1 MKSITRTLT
10 ISLSGAATL
19 IFLAA
24 LSFVIVIDMAFDSSE
39 APCQAAVAVL
49 SRATFVEDGGGL
61 GMRRTGD
68 LDELKSD
75 SPDLWYVISFDGL
88 MSEYGRDR
96 RPSLPFAL
104 PYTGPI
110 GLSLLNASEPK
121 SPFCLDVVPRGGSK
135 LVMIVGG
142 ARVGFRQTVKS
153 FILRNLFTI
162 AMLAVAFAS
171 TVAAGAC
178 LSAFIVGR
186 SIDRVT
192 AAALSIDPT
201 APHSAISLDDA
212 PAELK
217 PLLNALNR
225 AFGAIDDYVQKQRRF
240 LGNAA
245 HQLRTPLTL
254 MRTKI
259 EDLPEPARADLVRDV
274 RRLSSLVAAMLDLAR
289 LRADAIV
296 KQPIDLCSLT
306 RDVLADMSPSALDAG
321 IELSL
326 EQEEQGLV
334 VVLGVEAAIRSAL
347 ANLVSNALIHA
358 HGATRIVAEV
368 GYGSLSITD
377 DGQGICETPGRK
389 LTEPFQT
396 GRPAMESAGLG
407 LSIVEE
413 IMAAHGGT
421 LVITSTFGQ
430 GTRVCLCFPEASRSH
445 HQLGS

>member
-24 LSFVIVIDMAFDSSE
+24 LLFVVAIDMTVGSSG
-39 APCQAAVAVL
+39 APCQAAAAVL
-49 SRATFVEDGGGL
+49 SRASIVNPGEGL
-61 GMRRTGD
+61 SVRSTHD
-68 LDELKSD
+68 FSELKVD

-88 MSEYGRDR
+88 TTEFGRDS
-96 RPSLPFAL
+96 RPPLPFTL
-104 PYTGPI
+104 PYTGPV
-110 GLSLLNASEPK
+110 GLSLLNAGDQK
-121 SPFCLDVVPRGGSK
+121 SPFCLDVVARDASK
-135 LVMIVGG
+135 LVIIVGG
-142 ARVGFRQTVKS
+142 VRASFRQTAKS

-162 AMLAVAFAS
+162 AMLAVAFAA
-171 TVAAGAC
+171 TVAAGAS

-192 AAALSIDPT
+192 AAALAIDPA

-212 PAELK
+212 PTELK
-217 PLLNALNR
+217 PLLNALNG
-225 AFGAIDDYVQKQRRF
+225 AFGAIDNYVQKQRRF

-254 MRTKI
+254 MRAKI
-259 EDLPEPARADLVRDV
+259 EDLPEPARTGLVSDV

-289 LRADAIV
+289 LQGDAIE
-296 KQPIDLCSLT
+296 KLPIDLFSLT
-306 RDVLADMSPSALDAG
+306 QDVLADMSPSALDAG

-326 EQEEQGLV
+326 EQQEQGLV
-334 VVLGVEAAIRSAL
+334 VVRGVEAAIRSAL

-377 DGQGICETPGRK
+377 DGQGMSQPPGRK

-396 GRPAMESAGLG
+396 GSPAMESAGLG

-421 LVITSTFGQ
+421 LIVISTPGQ
-430 GTRVCLCFPEASRSH
+430 GTTVCLRFPEASQSQH
-445 HQLGS
+445 PHSS